1 MSEIENG
8 RLGLYGTEHSKCNH
22 LITLGSKGLMCE
34 SCMEVNRELDRIK
47 QFPPEAIGY
56 QCKMEVHW
64 SI

>member
-1 MSEIENG
+1 
-8 RLGLYGTEHSKCNH
+8 
-22 LITLGSKGLMCE
+22 MCE